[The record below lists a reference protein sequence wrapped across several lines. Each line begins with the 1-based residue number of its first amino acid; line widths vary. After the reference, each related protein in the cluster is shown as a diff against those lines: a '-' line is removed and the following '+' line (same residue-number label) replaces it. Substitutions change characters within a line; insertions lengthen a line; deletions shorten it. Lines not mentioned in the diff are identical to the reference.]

1 MLHCCRSP
9 AHLKLSTVYNRCPG
23 LFDSSKIAVVEKFIT
38 EVDRLPKR
46 FESIKVL
53 YLSKNSL
60 RSLEGVQQFRQLRTL
75 SVADNLLASLDELA
89 WLQLP
94 GKLAQVEVL
103 SLEGNPLARLPNY
116 RCAAHAALSALYQRV
131 HGP

>member
-1 MLHCCRSP
+1 M
-9 AHLKLSTVYNRCPG
+9 YNRCPG

-38 EVDRLPKR
+38 EIDRLPKR

-60 RSLEGVQQFRQLRTL
+60 RSLEGVQQFRYLRTL

-94 GKLAQVEVL
+94 DKVAQVEVL

-116 RCAAHAALSALYQRV
+116 RCAAPILLYTLLLKL
-131 HGP
+131 HGQSSCISWPC